1 MHKNKLSGAIKSMR
15 AYVAVFFMFLTFFP
29 SSSLADVVESLPV
42 LKKAIADIRFLYR
55 GKELS
60 FLAEKEYQVKKY
72 YYEIQSKTQKLEI
85 LKEVKEHFE
94 KAVAKSEEKFDAGE
108 EDVSQSNI
116 TKLKLGLAG
125 SLNDIIELDSDIK
138 VAQLLLVGML
148 KGNYSADADML
159 DSEIEPVEFK
169 FNDYK
174 IWFKET
180 GLAKDNASKELDFPG
195 FELGLKTGYLKAIE
209 NRKKLN
215 LAQNNR
221 KITRALLVSEAA
233 NYDFGIGDPGDLFE
247 ALIIY
252 TRVLSGYYDSVYN
265 FNLAVAEL
273 NRVKALW
280 VAKP

>member
-1 MHKNKLSGAIKSMR
+1 MKPMR
-15 AYVAVFFMFLTFFP
+15 ANVAVFFLFITFFP
-29 SSSLADVVESLPV
+29 SSSLSDVLEPLPV
-42 LKKAIADIRFLYR
+42 LQKAIEDIRLLYR

-60 FLAEKEYQVKKY
+60 FLAEKEYQVQKY
-72 YYEIQSKTQKLEI
+72 YYEIQSKTQKLEV

-94 KAVAKSEEKFDAGE
+94 KAVAKSEEKFDSGE
-108 EDVSQSNI
+108 GDISQSNI

-125 SLNDIIELDSDIK
+125 SLNDIIGLDSDIK
-138 VAQLLLVGML
+138 VARLSLVGML
-148 KGNYSADADML
+148 KRDYSADADMR
-159 DSEIEPVEFK
+159 DSEIKPVDFK

-174 IWFKET
+174 IWFKES
-180 GLAKDNASKELDFPG
+180 GLAKVKGSKESGFTG
-195 FELGLKTGYLKAIE
+195 FELGLKTGYLKAVE

-233 NYDFGIGDPGDLFE
+233 NYDFGIGDPEDLFE

-252 TRVLSGYYDSVYN
+252 TRVLSGYYDSVYS

-273 NRVKALW
+273 NRVKAIW